1 MEKLEAD
8 NVIYHKKCFRCAVC
22 NKAISVGGFAALEGK
37 VCSPGSCESE
47 CYPQQ
52 VYCKPHFKQL
62 FQLKGNYNE
71 GFGTEPH
78 KNKWTRPQT
87 MVDGSNV

>member
-37 VCSPGSCESE
+37 VCSSGS
-47 CYPQQ
+47 
-52 VYCKPHFKQL
+52 
-62 FQLKGNYNE
+62 
-71 GFGTEPH
+71 
-78 KNKWTRPQT
+78 
-87 MVDGSNV
+87 

>member
-1 MEKLEAD
+1 MEKLDAD
-8 NVIYHKKCFRCAVC
+8 GVTYHKKCFRCAVC
-22 NKAISVGGFAALEGK
+22 NKAISVGGYAALEGK
-37 VCSPGSCESE
+37 VPWSTSFLTWAH
-47 CYPQQ
+47 QRL

-71 GFGTEPH
+71 GFGSEPH

-87 MVDGSNV
+87 MVEGSNV